1 MTSLA
6 IQAVEKTQTTT
17 ENNAITTTSTP
28 TSDTKRSSSSK
39 SSSTKKKAD
48 MSRLYA
54 LYNDAKTRK
63 EKRRESK
70 KKYDDQTGCTFQ
82 PTLHKSS
89 SRFNMKKSSMKN
101 KNDKNSPSTTNKS
114 NRFHRLYE
122 QATESQ
128 RKKKE
133 RIAATPYNC
142 TFKPKLSKKSAS
154 YRPKF
159 KGTVGDRL
167 HFQATETQQKKKEME
182 KVEGLRGCTFQP
194 KLNKKAKA
202 SSRTSLYDLNQIKQK
217 KILLEQRR
225 MESEIRGCT
234 FSPSLA
240 PKTERITEKVSN
252 RTTTTPENNAV
263 YNRLHSNAKRHEEKM
278 EEMRRA
284 RVDNSMAECSFKP
297 KLSHNSKIDKKLSN
311 RRAANGE
318 IGNRLYEQG
327 KRSME
332 KKKKL
337 IEDDKVK
344 FKNLSHTRNTSKKDQ
359 AKLFNRLYEQGKK
372 KIQKQKNSPEY
383 KSLANAKMEA
393 MDLRECTFK
402 PAKISN
408 IGDASLNSDR
418 YTPPLSKMRDG
429 SNAKRS
435 LKMKGDDNNN
445 DDVVVVRKVITR
457 SSLSPKNV
465 VTTSKDDDKHVNI
478 DDVISAD
485 EINSALN
492 SNNLQDDKIESNSKQ
507 SKQQVDVDQ
516 SNSAID
522 MLSNKVDDQM
532 NVSSN
537 DNDDKALPAAAEE

>member
-28 TSDTKRSSSSK
+28 TSDTKGSSSSK

-252 RTTTTPENNAV
+252 RTTTTPENNTV
-263 YNRLHSNAKRHEEKM
+263 QK
-278 EEMRRA
+278 
-284 RVDNSMAECSFKP
+284 
-297 KLSHNSKIDKKLSN
+297 
-311 RRAANGE
+311 G
-318 IGNRLYEQG
+318 
-327 KRSME
+327 
-332 KKKKL
+332 
-337 IEDDKVK
+337 
-344 FKNLSHTRNTSKKDQ
+344 
-359 AKLFNRLYEQGKK
+359 FN
-372 KIQKQKNSPEY
+372 
-383 KSLANAKMEA
+383 
-393 MDLRECTFK
+393 
-402 PAKISN
+402 
-408 IGDASLNSDR
+408 
-418 YTPPLSKMRDG
+418 
-429 SNAKRS
+429 
-435 LKMKGDDNNN
+435 
-445 DDVVVVRKVITR
+445 
-457 SSLSPKNV
+457 
-465 VTTSKDDDKHVNI
+465 KDDDTC
-478 DDVISAD
+478 S
-485 EINSALN
+485 
-492 SNNLQDDKIESNSKQ
+492 
-507 SKQQVDVDQ
+507 
-516 SNSAID
+516 
-522 MLSNKVDDQM
+522 M
-532 NVSSN
+532 
-537 DNDDKALPAAAEE
+537 PAARAACSPSLCHCPVACVGAPVDGHDSVSGRSHCTITQGYVLRRESRPAWLRWLRRHQ